1 MKATGIV
8 RRLDHMG
15 RIVIPI
21 ELRRT
26 KGIEVKD
33 PVEISIDSGCI
44 VIEKYVERCY
54 ICENTNNV
62 RNFGGKYICEDCI
75 EGIADLQ

>member
-15 RIVIPI
+15 RIVIPM
-21 ELRRT
+21 ELRRI
-26 KGIEVKD
+26 KGIKVKD
-33 PVEISIDSGCI
+33 PIEISIDSGCI

-54 ICENTNNV
+54 ICENTDNIK
-62 RNFGGKYICEDCI
+62 NFSGKHICADCI
-75 EGIADLQ
+75 EGIVNLQ

>member
-15 RIVIPI
+15 RIVIPMEI
-21 ELRRT
+21 RRT

-33 PVEISIDSGCI
+33 PVEIFIDSGCI
-44 VIEKYVERCY
+44 VIQKYVERCY
-54 ICENTNNV
+54 ICENKDNV
-62 RNFGGKYICEDCI
+62 KMVLGKYICAECI
-75 EGIADLQ
+75 EGITNF

>member
-15 RIVIPI
+15 RIVVPI
-21 ELRRT
+21 ELRRIR
-26 KGIEVKD
+26 KINPRD

-44 VIEKYVERCY
+44 IIEKYIERCY
-54 ICENTNNV
+54 ICDNTENLKS
-62 RNFGGKYICEDCI
+62 FKGKHICTDCI
-75 EGIADLQ
+75 KGF

>member
-15 RIVIPI
+15 RIVVPI
-21 ELRRT
+21 ELRRIRNINT
-26 KGIEVKD
+26 KD
-33 PVEISIDSGCI
+33 PVEISIDSRCI

-54 ICENTNNV
+54 ICGNTDDVNA
-62 RNFGGKYICEDCI
+62 FKGKHICMDCI
-75 EGIADLQ
+75 KGI